1 MKKADSDYRA
11 FLDILKEELIPA
23 GGCTEPIAIAYTA
36 AVARKTLGCRP
47 EHMDVYASGNLIK
60 NAKGVY
66 IPNGGELRGVDAAA
80 ILGALGGNAD
90 RMLEVLL
97 DLPDGVLDET
107 QALMQQNYC
116 KVHVIQGSEALHLI
130 VNVQADGQTAEV
142 ELKNAHT
149 HIVRIEKNGESVFRA
164 EEDGTQDGFTDHS
177 CLTVEKIVDFANT
190 CDLADIE
197 PTLQKQ
203 IDCNMQIAEEGLN
216 NRWGVNV
223 GKLYYENGK
232 LLQAYA
238 AAASD
243 ARMSGCNLPVVIVSG
258 SGNQGATASL
268 PVIVYAEKHGCSR
281 EQMLRALALSDLIA
295 INSGS
300 GNQGIT
306 VSVPV
311 IEYAKALACPKERLY
326 RALVLSNL
334 IAIHEKTGIGRLSA
348 YCGAVCAA
356 TGAGCA
362 MTYLDGGTL
371 EQIDQTITNSIAT
384 SSGMVCD
391 GAKPSCAAKIAT
403 SLESAIMAHDL
414 AMANRAFQSGEGIVM
429 DNVEQ
434 TIDAV
439 GCVASQGMHITDQ
452 VILNLMTQQKGARA

>member
-268 PVIVYAEKHGCSR
+268 PVIVYAKKHGCSR

-295 INSGS
+295 IHLKS
-300 GNQGIT
+300 
-306 VSVPV
+306 
-311 IEYAKALACPKERLY
+311 
-326 RALVLSNL
+326 
-334 IAIHEKTGIGRLSA
+334 GIGRLSA

-452 VILNLMTQQKGARA
+452 VILNLMTQQKGVRA

>member
-80 ILGALGGNAD
+80 ILGVLGGNAD

-295 INSGS
+295 IHLKS
-300 GNQGIT
+300 
-306 VSVPV
+306 
-311 IEYAKALACPKERLY
+311 
-326 RALVLSNL
+326 
-334 IAIHEKTGIGRLSA
+334 GIGRLSA

>member
-268 PVIVYAEKHGCSR
+268 PGLEYAEKHGCSR

-295 INSGS
+295 IHLKS
-300 GNQGIT
+300 
-306 VSVPV
+306 
-311 IEYAKALACPKERLY
+311 
-326 RALVLSNL
+326 
-334 IAIHEKTGIGRLSA
+334 GIGRLSA

>member
-238 AAASD
+238 AAASA

-295 INSGS
+295 IHLKS
-300 GNQGIT
+300 
-306 VSVPV
+306 
-311 IEYAKALACPKERLY
+311 
-326 RALVLSNL
+326 
-334 IAIHEKTGIGRLSA
+334 GIGRLSA

-452 VILNLMTQQKGARA
+452 VILNLMTQQKGVRA

>member
-66 IPNGGELRGVDAAA
+66 IPNGGELRGMDAAA

-149 HIVRIEKNGESVFRA
+149 HIVRIEKNGESVFCA

-295 INSGS
+295 IHLKS
-300 GNQGIT
+300 
-306 VSVPV
+306 
-311 IEYAKALACPKERLY
+311 
-326 RALVLSNL
+326 
-334 IAIHEKTGIGRLSA
+334 GIGRLSA

>member
-1 MKKADSDYRA
+1 MKKADSNYQA

-130 VNVQADGQTAEV
+130 VNVQAGGQTAEV

-268 PVIVYAEKHGCSR
+268 PVIIYAQKHNIGR
-281 EQMLRALALSDLIA
+281 EQLLRALALSDLIA
-295 INSGS
+295 IHLKS
-300 GNQGIT
+300 
-306 VSVPV
+306 
-311 IEYAKALACPKERLY
+311 
-326 RALVLSNL
+326 
-334 IAIHEKTGIGRLSA
+334 GIGRLSA

-414 AMANRAFQSGEGIVM
+414 AMANRTFQSGEGIVM

>member
-36 AVARKTLGCRP
+36 AVARKTLGCQP

-295 INSGS
+295 IHLKS
-300 GNQGIT
+300 
-306 VSVPV
+306 
-311 IEYAKALACPKERLY
+311 
-326 RALVLSNL
+326 
-334 IAIHEKTGIGRLSA
+334 GIGRLSA

-391 GAKPSCAAKIAT
+391 GAKASCAAKIAT

>member
-1 MKKADSDYRA
+1 MKKADSNYKA

-130 VNVQADGQTAEV
+130 VNVQAGGQTAEV

-295 INSGS
+295 IHLKS
-300 GNQGIT
+300 
-306 VSVPV
+306 
-311 IEYAKALACPKERLY
+311 
-326 RALVLSNL
+326 
-334 IAIHEKTGIGRLSA
+334 GIGRLSA

-452 VILNLMTQQKGARA
+452 VILNLMTQQKGVRA

>member
-60 NAKGVY
+60 NSKGVY
-66 IPNGGELRGVDAAA
+66 IPYGGELRGVDAAA

-295 INSGS
+295 IHLKS
-300 GNQGIT
+300 
-306 VSVPV
+306 
-311 IEYAKALACPKERLY
+311 
-326 RALVLSNL
+326 
-334 IAIHEKTGIGRLSA
+334 GIGRLSA

-452 VILNLMTQQKGARA
+452 VILNLMTKQKGVRA

>member
-90 RMLEVLL
+90 RMLEVLP

-258 SGNQGATASL
+258 SGNQG
-268 PVIVYAEKHGCSR
+268 
-281 EQMLRALALSDLIA
+281 
-295 INSGS
+295 
-300 GNQGIT
+300 IT
-306 VSVPV
+306 VTMP
-311 IEYAKALACPKERLY
+311 ILEYAKEYHIDDEKVR
-326 RALVLSNL
+326 RALVVANL
-334 IAIHEKTGIGRLSA
+334 ISVHQKKYIGSLSA
-348 YCGAVCAA
+348 YCGATSAACASA
-356 TGAGCA
+356 VGIAYMLGESYEVICSV
-362 MTYLDGGTL
+362 
-371 EQIDQTITNSIAT
+371 ITNAIAT
-384 SSGMVCD
+384 IGGMVCD
-391 GAKPSCAAKIAT
+391 GAKSSCAAKIAAAVECALLG
-403 SLESAIMAHDL
+403 LEMARGEHV
-414 AMANRAFQSGEGIVM
+414 FQPGEGLVK
-429 DNVEQ
+429 DNVED
-434 TIDAV
+434 TIRSV
-439 GCVASQGMHITDQ
+439 GRMGRDGMKETDIE
-452 VILNLMTQQKGARA
+452 ILNIMLGK

>member
-1 MKKADSDYRA
+1 MKKADSNYKA

-268 PVIVYAEKHGCSR
+268 PVIIYAQKHNIGR
-281 EQMLRALALSDLIA
+281 EQLLRALALSDLIA
-295 INSGS
+295 IHLKS
-300 GNQGIT
+300 
-306 VSVPV
+306 
-311 IEYAKALACPKERLY
+311 
-326 RALVLSNL
+326 
-334 IAIHEKTGIGRLSA
+334 GIGRLSA

-439 GCVASQGMHITDQ
+439 GCVASKGMHITDQ
-452 VILNLMTQQKGARA
+452 VILNLMTQQKGVRA

>member
-295 INSGS
+295 IHLKS
-300 GNQGIT
+300 
-306 VSVPV
+306 
-311 IEYAKALACPKERLY
+311 
-326 RALVLSNL
+326 
-334 IAIHEKTGIGRLSA
+334 GIGRLSA

-403 SLESAIMAHDL
+403 SLESAIMAHEL

>member
-243 ARMSGCNLPVVIVSG
+243 ARMSGCELPVCIVSG
-258 SGNQGATASL
+258 SGNQGITASV
-268 PVIVYAEKHGCSR
+268 PVAVYAKELNVGEEKTI
-281 EQMLRALALSDLIA
+281 RAVLLSDLL
-295 INSGS
+295 
-300 GNQGIT
+300 T
-306 VSVPV
+306 
-311 IEYAKALACPKERLY
+311 
-326 RALVLSNL
+326 
-334 IAIHEKTGIGRLSA
+334 IHLKTGIGRLSA
-348 YCGAVCAA
+348 YCGAVS
-356 TGAGCA
+356 AGCA
-362 MTYLDGGTL
+362 AGAAIAWLHGGGYAEIAHTL
-371 EQIDQTITNSIAT
+371 VNALAIT
-384 SSGMVCD
+384 SGIVCD

-403 SLESAIMAHDL
+403 AVETGILGYEMYCDGQQ
-414 AMANRAFQSGEGIVM
+414 FYSGEGLVGKG
-429 DNVEQ
+429 VER
-434 TIDAV
+434 TIRNI
-439 GCVASQGMHITDQ
+439 GRLGREGMRATDEE
-452 VILNLMTQQKGARA
+452 ILRIMTQCV

>member
-130 VNVQADGQTAEV
+130 VNVQAGGQTAEV

-268 PVIVYAEKHGCSR
+268 PVIIYAQKHNIGR
-281 EQMLRALALSDLIA
+281 EQLLRALALSDLIA
-295 INSGS
+295 IHLKS
-300 GNQGIT
+300 
-306 VSVPV
+306 
-311 IEYAKALACPKERLY
+311 
-326 RALVLSNL
+326 
-334 IAIHEKTGIGRLSA
+334 GIGRLSA

-452 VILNLMTQQKGARA
+452 VILNLMTQQKGVRA

>member
-258 SGNQGATASL
+258 SGNQGVTASL

-295 INSGS
+295 IHLKS
-300 GNQGIT
+300 
-306 VSVPV
+306 
-311 IEYAKALACPKERLY
+311 
-326 RALVLSNL
+326 
-334 IAIHEKTGIGRLSA
+334 GIGRLSA

-452 VILNLMTQQKGARA
+452 VILNLMTQQKGVRA

>member
-149 HIVRIEKNGESVFRA
+149 HIVRIEKNGESVFSA

-295 INSGS
+295 IHLKS
-300 GNQGIT
+300 
-306 VSVPV
+306 
-311 IEYAKALACPKERLY
+311 
-326 RALVLSNL
+326 
-334 IAIHEKTGIGRLSA
+334 GIGRLSA

>member
-60 NAKGVY
+60 NAQGVY

-295 INSGS
+295 IHLKS
-300 GNQGIT
+300 
-306 VSVPV
+306 
-311 IEYAKALACPKERLY
+311 
-326 RALVLSNL
+326 
-334 IAIHEKTGIGRLSA
+334 GIGRLSA

-362 MTYLDGGTL
+362 MPDLDGGTL

>member
-216 NRWGVNV
+216 NCWGVNV

-295 INSGS
+295 IHLKS
-300 GNQGIT
+300 
-306 VSVPV
+306 
-311 IEYAKALACPKERLY
+311 
-326 RALVLSNL
+326 
-334 IAIHEKTGIGRLSA
+334 GIGRLSA

>member
-197 PTLQKQ
+197 STLQKQ

-295 INSGS
+295 IHLKS
-300 GNQGIT
+300 
-306 VSVPV
+306 
-311 IEYAKALACPKERLY
+311 
-326 RALVLSNL
+326 
-334 IAIHEKTGIGRLSA
+334 GIGRLSA

>member
-295 INSGS
+295 IHLKS
-300 GNQGIT
+300 
-306 VSVPV
+306 
-311 IEYAKALACPKERLY
+311 
-326 RALVLSNL
+326 
-334 IAIHEKTGIGRLSA
+334 GIGRLSA

-371 EQIDQTITNSIAT
+371 EQIDQTIINSIAT

>member
-23 GGCTEPIAIAYTA
+23 GGCTEPIAIAYTT

-295 INSGS
+295 IHLKS
-300 GNQGIT
+300 
-306 VSVPV
+306 
-311 IEYAKALACPKERLY
+311 
-326 RALVLSNL
+326 
-334 IAIHEKTGIGRLSA
+334 GIGRLSA

>member
-97 DLPDGVLDET
+97 DLPDGVLDKT

-268 PVIVYAEKHGCSR
+268 PVIVYAENHGCSR

-295 INSGS
+295 IHLKS
-300 GNQGIT
+300 
-306 VSVPV
+306 
-311 IEYAKALACPKERLY
+311 
-326 RALVLSNL
+326 
-334 IAIHEKTGIGRLSA
+334 GIGRLSA

>member
-164 EEDGTQDGFTDHS
+164 EEDGTQDGFTDHN

-295 INSGS
+295 IHLKS
-300 GNQGIT
+300 
-306 VSVPV
+306 
-311 IEYAKALACPKERLY
+311 
-326 RALVLSNL
+326 
-334 IAIHEKTGIGRLSA
+334 GIGRLSA

-452 VILNLMTQQKGARA
+452 VILNLMTQQKGVRA

>member
-268 PVIVYAEKHGCSR
+268 PVIIYAQKHYIGR
-281 EQMLRALALSDLIA
+281 EQLLRALALSDLIA
-295 INSGS
+295 IHLKS
-300 GNQGIT
+300 
-306 VSVPV
+306 
-311 IEYAKALACPKERLY
+311 
-326 RALVLSNL
+326 
-334 IAIHEKTGIGRLSA
+334 GIGRLSA

>member
-107 QALMQQNYC
+107 QALVQQNYC

-130 VNVQADGQTAEV
+130 VNVQAGGQTAEV

-164 EEDGTQDGFTDHS
+164 EEEGTQDGFTDHS

-295 INSGS
+295 IHLKS
-300 GNQGIT
+300 
-306 VSVPV
+306 
-311 IEYAKALACPKERLY
+311 
-326 RALVLSNL
+326 
-334 IAIHEKTGIGRLSA
+334 GIGRLSA

-452 VILNLMTQQKGARA
+452 VILNLMTQQKGAQA

>member
-190 CDLADIE
+190 CDLVDIE

-268 PVIVYAEKHGCSR
+268 PVIVYAKKHGCSR

-295 INSGS
+295 IHLKS
-300 GNQGIT
+300 
-306 VSVPV
+306 
-311 IEYAKALACPKERLY
+311 
-326 RALVLSNL
+326 
-334 IAIHEKTGIGRLSA
+334 GIGRLSA

>member
-130 VNVQADGQTAEV
+130 VNVQAGGQTAEV

-295 INSGS
+295 IHLKS
-300 GNQGIT
+300 
-306 VSVPV
+306 
-311 IEYAKALACPKERLY
+311 
-326 RALVLSNL
+326 
-334 IAIHEKTGIGRLSA
+334 GIGRLST

-452 VILNLMTQQKGARA
+452 VILNLMTQQKGVRA

>member
-281 EQMLRALALSDLIA
+281 EQMVRALALSDLIA
-295 INSGS
+295 IHLKS
-300 GNQGIT
+300 
-306 VSVPV
+306 
-311 IEYAKALACPKERLY
+311 
-326 RALVLSNL
+326 
-334 IAIHEKTGIGRLSA
+334 GIGRLSA

-452 VILNLMTQQKGARA
+452 VILNLMTQQKGVRA

>member
-47 EHMDVYASGNLIK
+47 EHIDVYASGNLIK

-107 QALMQQNYC
+107 QALVQQNYC

-130 VNVQADGQTAEV
+130 VNVQAGGQMAEV

-149 HIVRIEKNGESVFRA
+149 HIVRIEKNRKTIFQS
-164 EEDGTQDGFTDHS
+164 EEDSTKDGFTDHS

-268 PVIVYAEKHGCSR
+268 PVIIYAQKHNICR
-281 EQMLRALALSDLIA
+281 EQLLRALALSDLIA
-295 INSGS
+295 IHLKS
-300 GNQGIT
+300 
-306 VSVPV
+306 
-311 IEYAKALACPKERLY
+311 
-326 RALVLSNL
+326 
-334 IAIHEKTGIGRLSA
+334 GIGRLSA

-414 AMANRAFQSGEGIVM
+414 AMANRVFQSGEGIVM

-439 GCVASQGMHITDQ
+439 GCVASKGMLITDQ
-452 VILNLMTQQKGARA
+452 VILNLMTQRKGVRA

>member
-1 MKKADSDYRA
+1 MITHTQRVKAALEGKMLDRPA
-11 FLDILKEELIPA
+11 F
-23 GGCTEPIAIAYTA
+23 A
-36 AVARKTLGCRP
+36 AWGP
-47 EHMDVYASGNLIK
+47 HMNLVDR
-60 NAKGVY
+60 NAKDFARATIDYQNAHHFDFIKVM
-66 IPNGGELRGVDAAA
+66 PNGMYFPEAFGQKLKDADF
-80 ILGALGGNAD
+80 I
-90 RMLEVLL
+90 
-97 DLPDGVLDET
+97 LDET
-107 QALMQQNYC
+107 WQNVQVNAINDPHEWAKL
-116 KVHVIQGSEALHLI
+116 KVPSMKEGVFAREIEAVKRIADYFQGSEALHLI
-130 VNVQADGQTAEV
+130 VNVQAGGQTAEV

-295 INSGS
+295 IHLKS
-300 GNQGIT
+300 
-306 VSVPV
+306 
-311 IEYAKALACPKERLY
+311 
-326 RALVLSNL
+326 
-334 IAIHEKTGIGRLSA
+334 GIGRLSA

>member
-268 PVIVYAEKHGCSR
+268 PVIVYAQKHGCSR

-295 INSGS
+295 IHLKS
-300 GNQGIT
+300 
-306 VSVPV
+306 
-311 IEYAKALACPKERLY
+311 
-326 RALVLSNL
+326 
-334 IAIHEKTGIGRLSA
+334 GIGRLSA

-362 MTYLDGGTL
+362 MTYLDDGTL

>member
-268 PVIVYAEKHGCSR
+268 PVIVYAENHGCSR

-295 INSGS
+295 IHLKS
-300 GNQGIT
+300 
-306 VSVPV
+306 
-311 IEYAKALACPKERLY
+311 
-326 RALVLSNL
+326 
-334 IAIHEKTGIGRLSA
+334 GIGRLSA

-452 VILNLMTQQKGARA
+452 VILNLMTQQKGVRA

>member
-97 DLPDGVLDET
+97 DIPDGVLDET

-295 INSGS
+295 IHLKS
-300 GNQGIT
+300 
-306 VSVPV
+306 
-311 IEYAKALACPKERLY
+311 
-326 RALVLSNL
+326 
-334 IAIHEKTGIGRLSA
+334 GIGRLSA

>member
-268 PVIVYAEKHGCSR
+268 PVIIYAQKHNIGR
-281 EQMLRALALSDLIA
+281 EQLLRALALSDLIA
-295 INSGS
+295 IHLKS
-300 GNQGIT
+300 
-306 VSVPV
+306 
-311 IEYAKALACPKERLY
+311 
-326 RALVLSNL
+326 
-334 IAIHEKTGIGRLSA
+334 GIGRLSA

>member
-243 ARMSGCNLPVVIVSG
+243 ARMSGCNLPVVILSG

-295 INSGS
+295 IHLKS
-300 GNQGIT
+300 
-306 VSVPV
+306 
-311 IEYAKALACPKERLY
+311 
-326 RALVLSNL
+326 
-334 IAIHEKTGIGRLSA
+334 GIGRLSA

>member
-295 INSGS
+295 IHLKS
-300 GNQGIT
+300 
-306 VSVPV
+306 
-311 IEYAKALACPKERLY
+311 
-326 RALVLSNL
+326 
-334 IAIHEKTGIGRLSA
+334 GIGRLSA

-391 GAKPSCAAKIAT
+391 GASPPVRQKIAT

-452 VILNLMTQQKGARA
+452 VILNLMTQQKGVRA

>member
-11 FLDILKEELIPA
+11 FLGILKEELIPA

-116 KVHVIQGSEALHLI
+116 KVHVIQGSEVLHLI

-295 INSGS
+295 IHLKS
-300 GNQGIT
+300 
-306 VSVPV
+306 
-311 IEYAKALACPKERLY
+311 
-326 RALVLSNL
+326 
-334 IAIHEKTGIGRLSA
+334 GIGRLSA